1 MSNEHPM
8 IQFTKIIRNQTHR
21 LEQVTTQLLDFAR
34 PLYDEFSKQNINL
47 LLEKVLLFIS
57 PQIERLEIEKNIS
70 LKTDL
75 PLIYMNK
82 HEMEQLLLNLMMN
95 ALESMQAGNILSIR
109 TDFEKETK
117 RIILQVSDTGKGIY
131 QNEIENI
138 FEPYYTT
145 KIRGSGLGLAIVKR
159 IVEHHNGEIKVE
171 SNPKMGTRFTLFFPS
186 I

>member
-1 MSNEHPM
+1 M